1 MQFSMVNQL
10 FDEQIY
16 LLCSISLGF
25 IDMPE
30 LIEHTQ
36 HNYAQWKTMEEQGIH
51 TLNDIAANAQN
62 FISYQKPIL
71 PNNIEE

>member
-1 MQFSMVNQL
+1 
-10 FDEQIY
+10 
-16 LLCSISLGF
+16 
-25 IDMPE
+25 MPE